1 MHAHCAENLL
11 SWCTE
16 TQKSAH
22 LMLQL
27 LLATCLW
34 SLITA
39 LHMPVHSP
47 MMQMFNGWSTAL
59 MLCVGWQAA
68 TRSGEAASSASLFR
82 QQGRGRSPSPGPS
95 RGRSP
100 GPVSGVNSRC
110 ALHSSPAA
118 DYKIKCWHYLYSL
131 FPCLLLSKFVEV
143 CVEHAMLLVS
153 EHDSG
158 DWCVQY
164 TQHNLKA
171 MSMGCLNCKQHL
183 QTYKL

>member
-16 TQKSAH
+16 THKSAH

-39 LHMPVHSP
+39 LHMPVPYTHDADV
-47 MMQMFNGWSTAL
+47 QWSTAL

-100 GPVSGVNSRC
+100 GPVSGVNSRS
-110 ALHSSPAA
+110 ALLPLLQLTIKSSAGTTS
-118 DYKIKCWHYLYSL
+118 ILCFHVCCCQSL
-131 FPCLLLSKFVEV
+131 SRFV
-143 CVEHAMLLVS
+143 
-153 EHDSG
+153 
-158 DWCVQY
+158 
-164 TQHNLKA
+164 
-171 MSMGCLNCKQHL
+171 LNMRCC
-183 QTYKL
+183 